1 MKLLKFIILFLATLT
16 VDAQT
21 SKLIVPQNI
30 ILPKDSI
37 EAKLLITSLE
47 RFLIA
52 AQKSNEE
59 NNYILPSEK
68 IETFIQQ

>member
-1 MKLLKFIILFLATLT
+1 MKLLKFLILLLATLT

-21 SKLIVPQNI
+21 SKLFVPQNI

-59 NNYILPSEK
+59 NNYILPSKK